1 MSLQLRT
8 TSFSFILELVTKVAN
23 SSPYAPEPEA
33 FSFLQMLVGAA
44 ALKISQTI
52 VQFLVPKRGYE
63 QQLLTSI
70 RHRFEDHILQD
81 LGWAT
86 FMPPF
91 SRGHIRQYALA
102 NYLYN
107 TVVNAD
113 ADTDVPFPPSSSST
127 SNIMVEA
134 SDIRILDS

>member
-1 MSLQLRT
+1 MPMLLQA
-8 TSFSFILELVTKVAN
+8 TSFSFLLGLVTKVAN
-23 SSPYAPEPEA
+23 STPYNPEPEA
-33 FSFLQMLVGAA
+33 FSFLQMLVEAA
-44 ALKISQTI
+44 AMKISQTI
-52 VQFLVPKRGYE
+52 VQFLVPKRGRR

-81 LGWAT
+81 LGWNT

-113 ADTDVPFPPSSSST
+113 ADTDVPFPESSSS
-127 SNIMVEA
+127 SSIMVPA
-134 SDIRILDS
+134 SEVRVLES